1 MAERTAT
8 ASGTDN
14 PASSSPVLTSVAA
27 QENERGGDL
36 EYDEAAAEPERIQ
49 GGDDGNTKPPRRGI
63 AGKVEKV
70 HSRVP
75 ALRKIPLAALGIIFL
90 VAVVNGFVWM
100 VAGIVLSFYPSL
112 ISTAVLSYTL
122 GLRHAL
128 DADHISAIDLMT
140 RRLLATGQRAVSVG
154 TFFSLG
160 HSTIVIIT
168 AVVVAAT
175 ATAVSSKFDQ
185 YSRVGGIIGS
195 SVSSAFL
202 ILLGIMNAYIL
213 YKLVQQMKKMLRLKE
228 GQEHEVWK
236 VEGKGVLFTVLKK
249 MFKLIDRPWKMYP
262 LGVLFGLGFDTSSE
276 VALLGIS
283 SIEATRGTS
292 IWVILIFPFLFTAGM
307 CLLDTID
314 GALMLSLYVQPAEN
328 FLPSKSVNSSRT
340 TLSTPSSGAGQPLT
354 TSDAATAN
362 PSRNPRNPI
371 AFLYYSIVLTSL
383 TVIVATVI
391 GTIQLL
397 TLILNVTE
405 ATGRFWNGVEVAGE
419 YYDVIGGSICG
430 CFILVGGLSVLVYPS
445 WRRWVAQR
453 HELQD
458 QNVDGTL
465 EEGGGHEGE
474 VEAGYG
480 IATTSPTGIFPGAG
494 MGSLKGDRGEDGKGQ
509 VGRVSVEERRLS

>member
-1 MAERTAT
+1 
-8 ASGTDN
+8 
-14 PASSSPVLTSVAA
+14 
-27 QENERGGDL
+27 
-36 EYDEAAAEPERIQ
+36 
-49 GGDDGNTKPPRRGI
+49 
-63 AGKVEKV
+63 
-70 HSRVP
+70 
-75 ALRKIPLAALGIIFL
+75 
-90 VAVVNGFVWM
+90 
-100 VAGIVLSFYPSL
+100 
-112 ISTAVLSYTL
+112 
-122 GLRHAL
+122 
-128 DADHISAIDLMT
+128 
-140 RRLLATGQRAVSVG
+140 
-154 TFFSLG
+154 
-160 HSTIVIIT
+160 
-168 AVVVAAT
+168 
-175 ATAVSSKFDQ
+175 
-185 YSRVGGIIGS
+185 
-195 SVSSAFL
+195 
-202 ILLGIMNAYIL
+202 
-213 YKLVQQMKKMLRLKE
+213 MKKMLRLKE
-228 GQEHEVWK
+228 GQE
-236 VEGKGVLFTVLKK
+236 
-249 MFKLIDRPWKMYP
+249 PWKMYP

-328 FLPSKSVNSSRT
+328 FLPSKSVNSSSA

-458 QNVDGTL
+458 QNVDGAL
-465 EEGGGHEGE
+465 EEEGGHEVE
-474 VEAGYG
+474 VEAGDG
-480 IATTSPTGIFPGAG
+480 IATTSPTSIVPGAG

-509 VGRVSVEERRLS
+509 VGRVLYSFVDLKCPFGSRLGIHPAADIIVAKKIRILVLVLVLSLHHPTWPCCSSRELSGFWDDIYPSARIAYCARDVAISLLSLPVRLPLMRRDTYY

>member
-1 MAERTAT
+1 MSINA
-8 ASGTDN
+8 N
-14 PASSSPVLTSVAA
+14 LLT
-27 QENERGGDL
+27 
-36 EYDEAAAEPERIQ
+36 
-49 GGDDGNTKPPRRGI
+49 
-63 AGKVEKV
+63 
-70 HSRVP
+70 
-75 ALRKIPLAALGIIFL
+75 
-90 VAVVNGFVWM
+90 
-100 VAGIVLSFYPSL
+100 
-112 ISTAVLSYTL
+112 
-122 GLRHAL
+122 
-128 DADHISAIDLMT
+128 
-140 RRLLATGQRAVSVG
+140 QRSHPCV
-154 TFFSLG
+154 
-160 HSTIVIIT
+160 
-168 AVVVAAT
+168 
-175 ATAVSSKFDQ
+175 
-185 YSRVGGIIGS
+185 
-195 SVSSAFL
+195 
-202 ILLGIMNAYIL
+202 
-213 YKLVQQMKKMLRLKE
+213 
-228 GQEHEVWK
+228 
-236 VEGKGVLFTVLKK
+236 
-249 MFKLIDRPWKMYP
+249 
-262 LGVLFGLGFDTSSE
+262 
-276 VALLGIS
+276 
-283 SIEATRGTS
+283 
-292 IWVILIFPFLFTAGM
+292 AGM